1 MDGGEITISAT
12 RKVFTLVS
20 AIQEEVHRFAI
31 SYHHAKHQKNAKQ
44 SELTS
49 IEGIG
54 QKKAEILWREFK
66 TLDRIKRADID
77 TLAGVK
83 GISVKDAVNIK
94 NHFTK

>member
-1 MDGGEITISAT
+1 M
-12 RKVFTLVS
+12 F
-20 AIQEEVHRFAI
+20 
-31 SYHHAKHQKNAKQ
+31 
-44 SELTS
+44 TS

-77 TLAGVK
+77 TLASVK

-94 NHFTK
+94 NHFSK